1 MMKCF
6 LLPLWVIFNLFEGL
20 HNHLCFQF
28 VLKDFGAFSVFI
40 PSYFFP
46 LFQLFFTTFLSPNPS
61 TLPTTVSP
69 SLSRRNLTRWTLPL
83 PLFSHCAPPLSP
95 LHSPRCIC
103 NAACTA
109 SCNGRTGAWLA
120 EGSTSLLSARS
131 HLTDQTSLLF
141 DNNSS
146 CFMTQ
151 FLSDLVFPIGVDVP
165 QHSAFQRAYI

>member
-1 MMKCF
+1 M
-6 LLPLWVIFNLFEGL
+6 FNLLEGL
-20 HNHLCFQF
+20 ITTYVSRLSLKILVNFRLYSILCF
-28 VLKDFGAFSVFI
+28 
-40 PSYFFP
+40 
-46 LFQLFFTTFLSPNPS
+46 S
-61 TLPTTVSP
+61 TLPALLYHLSVPPSFHSAHHSFTFSFSQKPHTLNTSSP
-69 SLSRRNLTRWTLPL
+69 
-83 PLFSHCAPPLSP
+83 PLFPLRTPLSP

-109 SCNGRTGAWLA
+109 SCNGLTGAWLA

-131 HLTDQTSLLF
+131 HLTDQTSLLY

-165 QHSAFQRAYI
+165 QHSAFQAAFI